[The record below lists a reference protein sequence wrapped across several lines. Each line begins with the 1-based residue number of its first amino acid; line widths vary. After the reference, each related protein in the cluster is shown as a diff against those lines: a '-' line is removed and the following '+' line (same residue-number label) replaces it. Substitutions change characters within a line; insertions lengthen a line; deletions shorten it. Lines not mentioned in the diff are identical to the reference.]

1 MNYGMPWAEAQPL
14 AKKRTP
20 KGSGDVV
27 DVGDLVHVLD
37 EVLKGGGGEEAD
49 QLLEGQ
55 LIVASVAD
63 GEDLGADLGRSHVR
77 RGVVGS
83 SPVE

>member
-1 MNYGMPWAEAQPL
+1 MPWAEAQPL

-27 DVGDLVHVLD
+27 DVGNLAHVLHKF
-37 EVLKGGGGEEAD
+37 LKGGGGQEAD

-55 LIVASVAD
+55 LMVASLAD
-63 GEDLGADLGRSHVR
+63 GEDLGADFRWGHGLDE
-77 RGVVGS
+77 VVEVS
-83 SPVE
+83 LRCF

>member
-27 DVGDLVHVLD
+27 DVGNLAHVLHKF
-37 EVLKGGGGEEAD
+37 LKGGGRQETD

-55 LIVASVAD
+55 LMVASLAD
-63 GEDLGADLGRSHVR
+63 GEDLGADFEKGPWFEVMR
-77 RGVVGS
+77 
-83 SPVE
+83 